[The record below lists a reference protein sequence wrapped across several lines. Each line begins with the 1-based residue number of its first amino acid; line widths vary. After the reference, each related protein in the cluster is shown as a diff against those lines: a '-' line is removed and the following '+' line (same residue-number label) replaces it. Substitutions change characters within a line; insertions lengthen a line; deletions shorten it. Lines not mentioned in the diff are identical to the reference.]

1 MGLVSTAL
9 AIHRTTQDQQSL
21 LITVVLLAFL
31 DIFESGSG
39 AWSYHIEGIK
49 KMLEVGAMKGTS
61 SWDDNLQS
69 LLYDAAM

>member
-1 MGLVSTAL
+1 LVSTAL

-39 AWSYHIEGIK
+39 AWIYHIEGIK

-69 LLYDAAM
+69 LLHDAAM